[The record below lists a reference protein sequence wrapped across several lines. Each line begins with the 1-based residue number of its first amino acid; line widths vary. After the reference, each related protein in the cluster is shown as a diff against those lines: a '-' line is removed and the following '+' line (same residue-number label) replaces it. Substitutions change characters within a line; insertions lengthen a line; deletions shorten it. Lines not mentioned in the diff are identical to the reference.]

1 MSHLQ
6 LDRSD
11 LIALNKRRNRKERRR
26 VCHIPEKG
34 LYFGFRGHVYTCCYS
49 KSYRLG
55 TYPDQSIRD
64 IWFGDQLKS
73 QRKAIRKRDMSCGC
87 GGCYTMIKNGNL
99 NALPLRNF
107 DRFAAR
113 NKGFPAKMDFEL
125 FNTCNLECIMC
136 RGEFSS
142 TIRKNREGL
151 PPIGSPYDDAFF
163 DQLEEFI
170 PHLKSSHFLGGEPFL
185 IPQYVDLWERMAK
198 LNPGMSV
205 SVQTNGTVL
214 NGRIRKLLDEMDFH
228 LSLSMDSIVAD
239 NFEVVRKNAKY
250 DRVIEHLKFFRE
262 YTRSRNTLLTFSY
275 CPMPQ
280 NWKELPD
287 VIHFCNGY
295 NMPVKF
301 NTVETPPEC
310 SLANLGA
317 TELTEIV
324 AYLESFV
331 HPESNPVE
339 AQNRQSYLDQIAQI
353 KGWEEK
359 AKEREQSGITEKAGS
374 FEEFISQIDSLLGHS
389 GKYTPQEIKGLVT
402 EIREKLIFVLDQ
414 ADKQGLRNSAEAKMI
429 AVDPNLIIRSLPGI
443 PKEELLVLFE
453 SFVMPIQ

>member
-1 MSHLQ
+1 MARLQ
-6 LDRSD
+6 LDKSD
-11 LIALNKRRNRKERRR
+11 ISNLNQRRNRKERRR

-49 KSYRLG
+49 KGYRLG
-55 TYPDQSIRD
+55 TYPEQSIRD
-64 IWFGDQLKS
+64 IWFGDKLKT
-73 QRKAIRKRDMSCGC
+73 QRKAIRKGDLSHGC
-87 GGCYTMIKNGNL
+87 GGCYSMIKSGNI
-99 NALPLRNF
+99 NALPLRNY
-107 DRFAAR
+107 DRFASR
-113 NKGFPAKMDFEL
+113 NKGYPAKMDFEL

-151 PPIGSPYDDAFF
+151 PPIQSPYDSAFF

-170 PHLKSSHFLGGEPFL
+170 PHLVNSHFLGGEPFL

-198 LNPGMSV
+198 LNPKMSI

-214 NGRIRKLLDEMDFH
+214 NKHIQSLLEGMDFH
-228 LSLSMDSIVAD
+228 LSLSMDSIVKE
-239 NFEVVRKNAKY
+239 NFEIIRKNAKY
-250 DRVIEHLKFFRE
+250 DRVIEHLNYFRD
-262 YTRSRNTLLTFSY
+262 YTQQRGTMLTFSY

-280 NWKELPD
+280 NWEELPE
-287 VIHFCNGY
+287 VIHFANRY

-310 SLANLGA
+310 SLSNLGA
-317 TELTEIV
+317 GKLTEIV
-324 AYLESFV
+324 NYLEGFD
-331 HPESNPVE
+331 HPGSTAIEI
-339 AQNRQSYLDQIAQI
+339 QNKQSYLDQLAQI
-353 KGWEEK
+353 KGWQAKAIEK
-359 AKEREQSGITEKAGS
+359 ENSGITQSAGS
-374 FEEFISQIDSLLGHS
+374 LQEFMEQILSLLKHS
-389 GKYTPQEIKGLVT
+389 GKYGKQETQDIGN
-402 EIREKLIFVLDQ
+402 EIREKLNFLLDE
-414 ADKQGLRNSAEAKMI
+414 AGKRDLRASAESKII